1 MMRRQGPTKGGSYE
15 PHRNSGTTGGERRD
29 MPARH
34 LKAAQTHDD
43 AALRHEDMALY
54 WDEYGDLEHAELER
68 RNIEIERTAAQ
79 LERDRADFIQR
90 RRVAPTG

>member
-1 MMRRQGPTKGGSYE
+1 
-15 PHRNSGTTGGERRD
+15 
-29 MPARH
+29 
-34 LKAAQTHDD
+34 
-43 AALRHEDMALY
+43 MALY
-54 WDEYGDLEHAELER
+54 SDEYGDLEHAELER